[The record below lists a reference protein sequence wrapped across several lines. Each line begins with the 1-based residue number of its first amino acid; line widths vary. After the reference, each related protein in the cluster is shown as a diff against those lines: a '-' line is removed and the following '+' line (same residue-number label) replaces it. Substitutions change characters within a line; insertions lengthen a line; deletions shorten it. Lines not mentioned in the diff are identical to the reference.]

1 MAQPGQNP
9 RDSIYDPFT
18 YMMFGQQ
25 TPPTAPPQAF
35 YQNGAPQAS
44 GMQPPA
50 RPQTSF
56 MKPFTDQNGHI
67 DVGKMMSG
75 ANQLVTVLN
84 QAAPAIKQ
92 LSPLLK
98 FFKRP

>member
-25 TPPTAPPQAF
+25 RPPAAPPQAF
-35 YQNGAPQAS
+35 YQNSPQQAS
-44 GMQPPA
+44 GMQGPKS
-50 RPQTSF
+50 QSSF
-56 MKPFTDQNGHI
+56 LKPFMDQNGHM
-67 DVGKMMSG
+67 DVGKMMNG
-75 ANQLVTVLN
+75 ATHLVSVLN
-84 QAAPAIKQ
+84 QTAPAFKQ